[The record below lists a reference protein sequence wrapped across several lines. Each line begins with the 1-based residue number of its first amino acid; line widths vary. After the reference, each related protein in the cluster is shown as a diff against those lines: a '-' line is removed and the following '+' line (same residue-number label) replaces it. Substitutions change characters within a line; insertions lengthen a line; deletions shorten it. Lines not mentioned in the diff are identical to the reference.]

1 MSELF
6 PQPPLSTNC
15 KYTVKRRLSLF
26 TAPVSRWF
34 VLASCVSLIGCLKEP
49 LESRRTTSGSSQADS
64 PTHRGPVLLTGAFQ
78 RVAKN
83 VTGTVSLE
91 HHDGVYELV
100 VRDVTL
106 NDAGPV
112 HVYFVGLEHVR
123 TTRDLDEVDA
133 KYDFGPL
140 EEAGSGTFVPEQRIK
155 LPSAPAKELRSV
167 VLLNPRFGVVLASS
181 SLRTP

>member
-6 PQPPLSTNC
+6 PQPPLSTNS
-15 KYTVKRRLSLF
+15 KYTVKRRSGLF
-26 TAPVSRWF
+26 TVPVSRWF
-34 VLASCVSLIGCLKEP
+34 VLLSCAALGGCLKDP
-49 LESRRTTSGSSQADS
+49 LESRRTPDGSPQTAS
-64 PTHRGPVLLTGAFQ
+64 PTHRGPVLLVGSFEQ
-78 RVAKN
+78 VAKKA
-83 VTGTVSLE
+83 TGTVSLE

-106 NDAGPV
+106 NDAGPI
-112 HVYFVGLEHVR
+112 HVYFVGLERVR
-123 TTRDLDEVDA
+123 STRDLDEVDA

-140 EEAGSGTFVPEQRIK
+140 EETGSGTFVPEQRIK